1 MKLGLVVSNELTS
14 TNVLIQ
20 DVFTLLFQVNK
31 MVHLEELHIK
41 NLKIR
46 TLAMGTFLLDNLPSL
61 KKASIWYLDIS
72 VEDVTAFKKHVKKLK
87 NLGLVLE
94 YDRL

>member
-1 MKLGLVVSNELTS
+1 MMGVRQKKLFFSS
-14 TNVLIQ
+14 YFDIHKII
-20 DVFTLLFQVNK
+20 LL
-31 MVHLEELHIK
+31 
-41 NLKIR
+41 R
-46 TLAMGTFLLDNLPSL
+46 
-61 KKASIWYLDIS
+61 YLDIS